1 MKTNTPFNIVT
12 AVLLM
17 IAVVTLNQFKTGS
30 DHLADELR
38 LFEFPASMSLQIGQQ
53 ELITQIVPHK
63 SSLDNDL
70 DHKFNDLMK
79 SSVANFKK
87 RISQFYT
94 GDNSNYY
101 ITLYTDTNN
110 EAYFVL
116 LKENR
121 IVTTMKVISLS
132 ETNLKLSFGEIR
144 FLSESEALRA
154 LTQKSIQTEN
164 GKLAQTSDF
173 EQAL

>member
-1 MKTNTPFNIVT
+1 MKANTPFNIVT

-17 IAVVTLNQFKTGS
+17 IAVVTLNQFKSGS
-30 DHLADELR
+30 DSLSDELR

-63 SSLDNDL
+63 SALNDELDE
-70 DHKFNDLMK
+70 KFNALMK
-79 SSVANFKK
+79 VSVANFKK

-94 GDNSNYY
+94 GNNSNYY
-101 ITLYTDTNN
+101 LALYTDLDN

-132 ETNLKLSFGEIR
+132 ETFLKLSYGEIR
-144 FLSESEALRA
+144 FISESEALRV
-154 LTQKSIQTEN
+154 LTQKSVRTEN
-164 GKLAQTSDF
+164 GKLAQTTDF